1 MKPKE
6 IRELSE
12 SEIQKKI
19 RDSREELMQIRLHKN
34 TGQMEQ
40 SHKLRQLRR
49 EIARLETIHRE
60 KPTAAAGA

>member
-60 KPTAAAGA
+60 KPTVAADA